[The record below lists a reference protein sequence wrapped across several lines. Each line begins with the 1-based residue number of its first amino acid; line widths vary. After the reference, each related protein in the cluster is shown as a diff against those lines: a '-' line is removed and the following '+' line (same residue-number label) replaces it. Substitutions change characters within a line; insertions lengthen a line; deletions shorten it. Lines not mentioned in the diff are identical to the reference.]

1 MKIPITLT
9 YTCAYVCTHVQY
21 VHTLSMYSTI
31 WKVRHVQSNAP
42 NSLCGFFH
50 AGEDGLKLASW
61 ILATPIAASVG
72 HHQSVTSPY
81 FVLSENSWF

>member
-9 YTCAYVCTHVQY
+9 YTCAYICTYTHVQY

-31 WKVRHVQSNAP
+31 WKVCHVQSNAP

-50 AGEDGLKLASW
+50 SGED
-61 ILATPIAASVG
+61 
-72 HHQSVTSPY
+72 
-81 FVLSENSWF
+81 